1 MSEKLDKLK
10 ARQEQIKAQIQKEV
24 QRDSTKKRKEE
35 TRKKILIGSMMLN
48 DMRNTK
54 EKEDKILQELNVYL
68 KNKKDRTLFGFGE

>member
-24 QRDSTKKRKEE
+24 QRGSTKKRKAE

-48 DMRNTK
+48 EINNNK
-54 EKEDKILQELNVYL
+54 EIEREISQKLNIYL
-68 KNKKDRTLFGFGE
+68 KNKRDRILFNFDE

>member
-24 QRDSTKKRKEE
+24 QRGSTKKRKAE

-48 DMRNTK
+48 EINKNK
-54 EKEDKILQELNVYL
+54 EIEREISQKLNIYL
-68 KNKKDRTLFGFGE
+68 KNKRDRILFNFDE

>member
-48 DMRNTK
+48 EINKNK
-54 EKEDKILQELNVYL
+54 EIEREISQKLNIYL
-68 KNKKDRTLFGFGE
+68 KNKRDRRLFNFDE